1 MSIAETVHGRDDL
14 FVSSMPVF
22 YKEQKQLAN
31 ESVVIK
37 SFSYT
42 HKGNVR
48 EDNQDAVQLCDSDK
62 EYAPEVGY
70 LYGIADGMGGF
81 AHGGVAS
88 TLALETFFETFYD
101 AGKASPQQKFKVGIQ
116 NANLSVYQEARRLAA
131 GRMGTTLTAV
141 NIVGHSMHVG
151 HIGDSRA
158 YLIRDGQS
166 KCITNDHTRVAE
178 LVRMKMLAPEKIR
191 THSQRSV
198 LEKCLG
204 LELFIQPDIFTV
216 PIQKDDIIILCT
228 DGIWALI
235 DDHEFAEIAGKIDDP
250 EKLCEHIANIALER
264 QSDDNVSI
272 VALNLE
278 KLSSY
283 EPKKKNTN
291 SWSIPGLLKRLVK

>member
-1 MSIAETVHGRDDL
+1 MNIAETVHGRDEL
-14 FVSSMPVF
+14 FTSSIPVF
-22 YKEQKQLAN
+22 YKEQKPLAN
-31 ESVVIK
+31 ESVVIQ

-48 EDNQDAVQLCDSDK
+48 EDNQDAVQLCDSNK
-62 EYAPEVGY
+62 VFAPDVGY

-88 TLALETFFETFYD
+88 TLALETFFETFYS
-101 AGKASPQQKFKVGIQ
+101 AGNASPLQKFKVGIQ

-141 NIVGHSMHVG
+141 NIVGRAMHIG

-158 YLIRDGQS
+158 YLIRDRQS
-166 KCITNDHTRVAE
+166 RCLTNDHTRVAE
-178 LVRMKMLAPEKIR
+178 LVRMRMLAPDKIR

-216 PIQKDDIIILCT
+216 PVQEDDIIILCT

-235 DDHEFAEIAGKIDDP
+235 DDHEFADITHQIDDP
-250 EKLCEHIANIALER
+250 EKLCEHIATVALER

-272 VALNLE
+272 VVLYLK

-283 EPKKKNTN
+283 EPKMKASKP
-291 SWSIPGLLKRLVK
+291 WSIPGLLKRLIK